1 MDWIEANPVQFAGLK
16 TARELIATM
25 AKNIANERMDE
36 NSCVAISTEI
46 DYLLVALRGL
56 SEANSDR
63 LLSEELEQFL
73 EGHS

>member
-1 MDWIEANPVQFAGLK
+1 MDWIERNPVQFAGLR
-16 TARELIATM
+16 TARDLIATM
-25 AKNIANERMDE
+25 AKNITNERMDE

-63 LLSEELEQFL
+63 LLTEELEEFL
-73 EGHS
+73 EEQQ

>member
-1 MDWIEANPVQFAGLK
+1 VDWIDEHPVEFSGLRK
-16 TARELIATM
+16 ARELVQLMTT
-25 AKNIANERMDE
+25 NIVNERMDE

-63 LLSEELEQFL
+63 LLVEELAEFL
-73 EGHS
+73 EEQQ